1 MSGQHHPSKREA
13 LRNQTTEEDL
23 IRYQQQFL
31 RSGERAAATVKRINP
46 SPPSSSSASS
56 SSASQRAEEVVVEK
70 DVVSLGE
77 LPVLP
82 PSLSP
87 AAHPMSA
94 RRGRGSSASRF
105 AQQRRGRREAE
116 PVAET
121 DAEVMQRL
129 EEQDAKDD
137 LFTVLTNIVER
148 DASTFSFAP
157 PSSLLSSPRTGF
169 PEVLHRSAFRQQQP
183 KYRSTAVM
191 TKKNVATVKETNRIS
206 SSSFVTSRN
215 EGGMMEEIRKE
226 TATTLSTMSA
236 EEIEQAQEEIA
247 RSLDPALV
255 ALLKKRGQNRNT
267 SSSCSCS
274 SSSSSSSSSF
284 SRNLGKAENEQKGK
298 AESMN
303 VVIEEVSEEEAE
315 QEKGKDVVGSMEL
328 QRASLEEAPEV
339 ERDLDVKAPSPDVV
353 ELIPLGRK
361 RSSSQEEQ
369 TTKTAKN
376 HRPFKASRISEQLQQ
391 EARQKWPSKKEI
403 EQRIKQEL
411 LTKPT
416 TISPLPEREPE
427 KEEWIGNIDDKTSS
441 LSSFS
446 SSAPTFG
453 VACWRFD
460 FGGNVLWRPE
470 MSEEE
475 EMRRKQDVPTHA
487 ALHHHGKEPEKAGY
501 TIEELVL
508 LSRSQVA
515 SQRVI
520 ALNTLAEILRQR
532 RSTQTNEDSASRMLL
547 QRFVLHE
554 MNPRMALL
562 LRMALDDKT
571 TNVLASAVR
580 ALHALLCDPLEE
592 RILDQFCEWY
602 GGLETFPLAPNPYD
616 TTYESNDGHSSS
628 TTLDLSFDIKEE
640 VNVDLEKDA
649 DLAEKDVIHA
659 VLRMRLLSRL
669 RYILEVVRIPTV
681 VPLILEILIRIAR
694 HSVAAARAVFQCPR
708 LIEVLRKEFIEVS
721 PFASQEE
728 QSEGNDVYYGTPL
741 PSAIK
746 LVRVLCQADRTVA
759 FTLSRDGLIDCT
771 KRFIVISTSNQK
783 EEEETT
789 NARDVHQLLFIESIR
804 LWNVCVTY
812 GLNTGLY
819 VDIFPILF
827 EHMQPFSFFHSSSA
841 SSASSSASPST
852 AQKTIISAQHCQ
864 RTQTLFNFF
873 ASLTNVAA
881 EPARFTSPKL
891 SVTWTNVV
899 PLLDHSQVLLF
910 HLNTLICDSL
920 SASGEDDSRR
930 KEEDDLMLP
939 QIALLGS
946 VLHLLAVHFEH
957 VSRQEFNHG
966 DQRTPSPS
974 PQHDSS
980 SSMYQRQHRHKK
992 KRGMITTMERWMME
1006 HILPL
1011 VHGPLFPFLLQLCRS
1026 KQQNYSINEKTKEEQ
1041 QKERL
1046 HFSLDALPETFLP
1059 NDDNNALRSFLLAGN
1074 ACNAVLAFSK
1084 LFCHILEICHALG
1097 RSPSSRQTNERKNEK
1112 EDKDEDWLRRCVSEV
1127 LPSLNS
1133 LLTSL
1138 PQNPQMNFCA
1148 EKADGGI
1155 LGYSHRNWFYGFTM
1169 RIQQSLVL
1177 HLLQLLQ
1184 LADTRFDYS
1193 SDNITTEREQ
1203 DKNNQKANERKQ
1215 LFSCAFNSLSGNIPP
1230 RAIMAH
1236 TAGGALLSN
1245 EKDVAQ
1251 QETTALPPLM
1261 LPEHDRGIY
1270 QVLHD
1275 IVLEETYLY
1284 CSLPY
1289 LDQLRTSSSL
1299 SKQVDRLAIAMRL
1312 LSTEPSPLQSRVKQS
1327 EMEEETRASSVSHI
1341 TAKTIRRELLKF
1353 FTDEFIRPE
1362 PESMIAGPP
1371 SSLSCLSSSLATAV
1385 TARQQLLT
1393 YMTPEWPFLPFIYYY
1408 EQLSKMTPLPPG
1420 AEFEEEPEQ
1429 IILTSLELV
1438 QSALAFLYS
1447 LELDPTS
1454 YIHQNINP
1462 AIKCYHVMK
1471 AFLICPTDQLFDNAV
1486 MALLQQLLV
1495 LFLTSSA
1502 SASSRRMTNGFLDF
1516 EQHIGESFY
1525 NFFVRLLDQF
1535 QSVSFGHKVFAQY
1548 LFLFLQTRYR
1558 VEYRRTLWNQLNDSL
1573 YLLSLPEY
1581 PHNGIAD
1588 EENEEDGKEGQ
1599 LLPSFETYLLPK
1611 EQDRDMLAIYESALV
1626 GGKIRPSRCKHLYW
1640 IAVHHLAAFIFDD
1653 EDTDLQNEE
1662 EEEEQKEAGAKQVW
1676 WRTEMLHRIIEEAED
1691 KYLYSDLCGYRITQI
1706 FGDNKE
1712 PPSHHLQR
1720 WCVPAA
1726 RWQWMQQHV
1735 LGAGPSSSTSAAS
1748 QRIAEDWLVA

>member
-1 MSGQHHPSKREA
+1 MSGQQHPSKREA

-56 SSASQRAEEVVVEK
+56 SSASQHSEEVVVEK

-87 AAHPMSA
+87 AAHPMSG
-94 RRGRGSSASRF
+94 RRGQGSTASRF

-148 DASTFSFAP
+148 DASSFSFAP
-157 PSSLLSSPRTGF
+157 PPSLLSSPRTGF

-183 KYRSTAVM
+183 KHRSTAVM
-191 TKKNVATVKETNRIS
+191 TKKNVATVKEQNKVS
-206 SSSFVTSRN
+206 SSSFVTPRN
-215 EGGMMEEIRKE
+215 EGGMMEEVRKE
-226 TATTLSTMSA
+226 TAKTLSTMSA
-236 EEIEQAQEEIA
+236 EEIEQAKEEIA
-247 RSLDPALV
+247 RSFDPALV
-255 ALLKKRGQNRNT
+255 ALLKKRGQNRNIAAAA
-267 SSSCSCS
+267 SCS
-274 SSSSSSSSSF
+274 SSSSSSSSSSLF
-284 SRNLGKAENEQKGK
+284 SRNLSKAENEQKRNE
-298 AESMN
+298 ESMN
-303 VVIEEVSEEEAE
+303 VVIEEVNEEEAE

-328 QRASLEEAPEV
+328 QRAGFEEEREV

-369 TTKTAKN
+369 TTKTVKN

-391 EARQKWPSKKEI
+391 QVRQKWPSKKEI

-411 LTKPT
+411 QTKPT

-427 KEEWIGNIDDKTSS
+427 KEEWIGNIDDKTATLSFSS
-441 LSSFS
+441 S

-460 FGGNVLWRPE
+460 FGGNVLWRPD

-520 ALNTLAEILRQR
+520 ALNTFSEILRQM
-532 RSTQTNEDSASRMLL
+532 RSTQAKEDNSSRMLL

-554 MNPRMALL
+554 MNPRMPLL
-562 LRMALDDKT
+562 LRMALDDKN

-616 TTYESNDGHSSS
+616 TTFESYDHDGHSSS

-640 VNVDLEKDA
+640 VNVDLEKDV

-771 KRFIVISTSNQK
+771 KRFIVISTSNKK

-841 SSASSSASPST
+841 SSASSSASSST
-852 AQKTIISAQHCQ
+852 TQKTIISAQHCQ

-899 PLLDHSQVLLF
+899 PLLDHSQ
-910 HLNTLICDSL
+910 
-920 SASGEDDSRR
+920 
-930 KEEDDLMLP
+930 
-939 QIALLGS
+939 
-946 VLHLLAVHFEH
+946 
-957 VSRQEFNHG
+957 
-966 DQRTPSPS
+966 
-974 PQHDSS
+974 
-980 SSMYQRQHRHKK
+980 
-992 KRGMITTMERWMME
+992 
-1006 HILPL
+1006 
-1011 VHGPLFPFLLQLCRS
+1011 
-1026 KQQNYSINEKTKEEQ
+1026 
-1041 QKERL
+1041 
-1046 HFSLDALPETFLP
+1046 TFLP

-1074 ACNAVLAFSK
+1074 ACNAVLGFSK
-1084 LFCHILEICHALG
+1084 LFHHILEICHALG

-1138 PQNPQMNFCA
+1138 PHNPPMNFCA
-1148 EKADGGI
+1148 EKADGGM

-1193 SDNITTEREQ
+1193 NDNVTTEEEQ
-1203 DKNNQKANERKQ
+1203 DKNNQQANERKQ

-1236 TAGGALLSN
+1236 TAGVALLFN
-1245 EKDVAQ
+1245 EKGVAQ
-1251 QETTALPPLM
+1251 QETTSVPSLM
-1261 LPEHDRGIY
+1261 LPEHDWRIY

-1327 EMEEETRASSVSHI
+1327 EMEEEDRAASSVESHI

-1353 FTDEFIRPE
+1353 VADEFIRPE
-1362 PESMIAGPP
+1362 PESMVAGPP
-1371 SSLSCLSSSLATAV
+1371 ASLCCLSSSLATAV

-1438 QSALAFLYS
+1438 QSTLAFLYS

-1495 LFLTSSA
+1495 LFLTSST

-1573 YLLSLPEY
+1573 YLLSLPEHPQY
-1581 PHNGIAD
+1581 GMAD

-1599 LLPSFETYLLPK
+1599 LLPSFEAYLLPK
-1611 EQDRDMLAIYESALV
+1611 EQDRDMLTIYESALV

-1653 EDTDLQNEE
+1653 EDTAVQNEE

-1735 LGAGPSSSTSAAS
+1735 LGAGSSTSAAS